1 MFNHYNYFN
10 NYGTR
15 DTRFYVA
22 LQGLSKG
29 NMSQDLY
36 DNFGKYV
43 PKELAYTDENAL
55 RAYNFAIIDLG
66 LYLDTHP
73 NDTNVKILYDQYVA
87 KYNELVKKMEGQNK
101 MMCLTTPN
109 NSKVWTWQ
117 NKFPWEGNL

>member
-1 MFNHYNYFN
+1 MLNHYNYFN

-36 DNFGKYV
+36 DNFGNYV
-43 PKELAYTDENAL
+43 PRELPYTDENAL
-55 RAYNFAIIDLG
+55 RAYSFAIVDLG

-73 NDTNVKILYDQYVA
+73 KDTNVKILYDQYVA
-87 KYNELVKKMEGQNK
+87 KFNELVKKMEAQNK
-101 MMCLTTPN
+101 MLNIYSPN
-109 NSKVWTWQ
+109 TDKVWTWSS
-117 NKFPWEGNL
+117 NFPWEVRK

>member
-1 MFNHYNYFN
+1 MFNHYNYFD

-36 DNFGKYV
+36 DNFGNYV
-43 PKELAYTDENAL
+43 PRELPYTDENAL
-55 RAYNFAIIDLG
+55 RAYAFAIVDLG

-73 NDTNVKILYDQYVA
+73 SDANVKVLYDQYVV
-87 KYNELVKKMEGQNK
+87 KYNELVKRMQNSNK
-101 MMCLTTPN
+101 MLNITTPN
-109 NSKVWTWQ
+109 TDKVWTWPTS
-117 NKFPWEGNL
+117 FPWEARK